1 MESKESPLRAHPDD
15 CEIIAFPRSDMDEL
29 RELRRIAEWKELF
42 HENGVSHPD
51 YKLRIEKDSTGY
63 RLIVDRGRDNV
74 IEFKRKAGEV

>member
-1 MESKESPLRAHPDD
+1 
-15 CEIIAFPRSDMDEL
+15 MDEL